1 MKKPEL
7 LAPAGSLEK
16 LKTAV
21 RYGADAVYLG
31 GEEFSLR
38 SAGDNFSVEDIKRG
52 IDFARENGKKAYVA
66 INAIMRNDDIDRI
79 GGFINDIYLAG
90 ADSVIV
96 SDLGALETVKQAAPG
111 LAVHI
116 STQVNTTNY
125 KSAAFW
131 HKLGAKRV
139 VLARELSGEEVRQ
152 IKEKA
157 PEDLELEIFV
167 HGAMCISYSGRCLL
181 SNYMAGRDA
190 NRGDCAHPCR
200 WKYSLEEEK
209 RPGQYMPVFENESGS
224 FFFNSKDL
232 CLIEFLPEIIN
243 IGIDSLKIEGR
254 IKSEYYVATVV
265 KAYREEIDK
274 YCEKPG
280 GYKLNPDTIEELC
293 KVSHREYFHG
303 FWKGNPREQG
313 QIYHTSSYIRDYDV
327 VGIITECDD
336 AGNARISQRNKFSVG
351 DELEILRPKGGFLK
365 IKADGMKNE
374 EGEQISS
381 APHPTM
387 TVMMN
392 IGTYAEPYSMLR
404 KRRNI

>member
-52 IDFARENGKKAYVA
+52 IDFARENGKKVYVA

-116 STQVNTTNY
+116 STQANTTNY
-125 KSAAFW
+125 KRAAFW

-152 IKEKA
+152 IKGKA
-157 PEDLELEIFV
+157 PKTWSLKFLSTGNV
-167 HGAMCISYSGRCLL
+167 HILFGRCLL

-209 RPGQYMPVFENESGS
+209 RPGSICPFLKTKAGA

-232 CLIEFLPEIIN
+232 CLIEF
-243 IGIDSLKIEGR
+243 
-254 IKSEYYVATVV
+254 
-265 KAYREEIDK
+265 
-274 YCEKPG
+274 C
-280 GYKLNPDTIEELC
+280 
-293 KVSHREYFHG
+293 
-303 FWKGNPREQG
+303 
-313 QIYHTSSYIRDYDV
+313 
-327 VGIITECDD
+327 
-336 AGNARISQRNKFSVG
+336 
-351 DELEILRPKGGFLK
+351 
-365 IKADGMKNE
+365 
-374 EGEQISS
+374 
-381 APHPTM
+381 
-387 TVMMN
+387 
-392 IGTYAEPYSMLR
+392 R
-404 KRRNI
+404 K